1 MISMKNKYN
10 VVNKEKLQVD
20 EILQLQEEKVTFKL

>member
-1 MISMKNKYN
+1 MKNKYN